1 MEISKWLVLVTGGAI
16 RMSNPSCTAHANTFL
31 NLDFRPKKAFQL
43 ADRDPTMLND
53 STMRNTDGSPS
64 GGAERRGA
72 ARQNITCEAVVE
84 WHFSPETPIRYLAM
98 DMSETGLR
106 IRSSTPL
113 LEGMTGNLAS
123 LLPDIGP
130 MNRAIMVVWTRP
142 STEEVGSYE
151 AGIHFF

>member
-1 MEISKWLVLVTGGAI
+1 MESSKGVVLVTGGVI
-16 RMSNPSCTAHANTFL
+16 RMSHPSCTAHANTFPK
-31 NLDFRPKKAFQL
+31 LDFRPKKAFQL
-43 ADRDPTMLND
+43 ADRDRTMLND

-64 GGAERRGA
+64 GEAERRGA
-72 ARQNITCEAVVE
+72 ARRDITCEAVVE
-84 WHFSPETPIRYLAM
+84 WHFSPETPVRYLAM

-123 LLPDIGP
+123 LLPEIGP
-130 MNRAIMVVWTRP
+130 MNRAIMVVWTRA

>member
-1 MEISKWLVLVTGGAI
+1 
-16 RMSNPSCTAHANTFL
+16 
-31 NLDFRPKKAFQL
+31 
-43 ADRDPTMLND
+43 MLND
-53 STMRNTDGSPS
+53 STMRNTDGSPL

-72 ARQNITCEAVVE
+72 ARQNITCEAVVQ
-84 WHFSPETPIRYLAM
+84 WHFSPETPVRYLAM

-130 MNRAIMVVWTRP
+130 MNQAIMVVWTRP
-142 STEEVGSYE
+142 SAEEVGSYE